1 MSEMISFLSD
11 FLAKYGSLLL
21 QGTGATLIMTF
32 VSSALAYLLGTPLG
46 ILLMMSAPG
55 SLKPN
60 STLNS
65 ILGWI
70 VNIGRSIPFIIMM
83 VALIPLS
90 RMIMGTSLGVAGAIT
105 PLVIAS
111 TPFVAR
117 LIENSLQEVP
127 SGVIEAAQSYGAST
141 FQIVWK
147 VLLSEALPSIA
158 RSIPITVI
166 TIFSYT
172 AIAGVVGAGG
182 LGDIA
187 VRYGYQRYQTDVMI
201 ATIIIMVFLI
211 QVIQTLGNMAVRRI
225 DKR

>member
-1 MSEMISFLSD
+1 MTFLGA
-11 FLAKYGSLLL
+11 FFAKYGALLW
-21 QGTGATLIMTF
+21 QGTIATLIMTF
-32 VSSALAYLLGTPLG
+32 VSSALAYALGTPLG
-46 ILLMMSAPG
+46 VLLMMSAPG
-55 SLKPN
+55 SLRPN
-60 STLNS
+60 RTLYAV
-65 ILGWI
+65 LGWI
-70 VNIGRSIPFIIMM
+70 VNIGRSIPFIILM

-90 RMIMGTSLGVAGAIT
+90 RLIMGTSLGVAGAIT
-105 PLVIAS
+105 PLVFAS

-127 SGVIEAAQSYGAST
+127 GGVIEAAQSYGAST
-141 FQIVWK
+141 FQIIWK

-166 TIFSYT
+166 AIFGYT

-187 VRYGYQRYQTDVMI
+187 VRFGYQRYQTDVMF

-211 QVIQTLGNMAVRRI
+211 QLIQTLGNVVVGRI

>member
-1 MSEMISFLSD
+1 MTEFLSE
-11 FLAKYGSLLL
+11 FFAKYGTLLIE
-21 QGTGATLIMTF
+21 GTWATLTMTF
-32 VSSALAYLLGTPLG
+32 VSSLLAYALGTPLG
-46 ILLMMSAPG
+46 VLLMMSAPD

-60 STLNS
+60 RALYSV
-65 ILGWI
+65 LGWI
-70 VNIGRSIPFIIMM
+70 VNIGRSIPFIILM

-90 RMIMGTSLGVAGAIT
+90 RFIMGTSLGVAGAIT
-105 PLVIAS
+105 PLVIAA

-147 VLLSEALPSIA
+147 VLLSEGLPSIA
-158 RSIPITVI
+158 RSVPITII

-201 ATIIIMVFLI
+201 ATIIIMVVLI
-211 QVIQTLGNMAVRRI
+211 QVIQSLGNIGVRKI

>member
-1 MSEMISFLSD
+1 VAEFFVFLSD
-11 FLAKYGSLLL
+11 FFTRYGSLLI
-21 QGTGATLIMTF
+21 QGTQATLIMTF
-32 VSSALAYLLGTPLG
+32 VSSLLAYALGTPLG

-55 SLKPN
+55 SLRPN
-60 STLNS
+60 RTLYA

-70 VNIGRSIPFIIMM
+70 VNIGRSIPFIILM

-127 SGVIEAAQSYGAST
+127 CGVLEAAQSYGAST
-141 FQIVWK
+141 FQIIWK

-158 RSIPITVI
+158 RSIPITII

-201 ATIIIMVFLI
+201 ATIIIMVILI
-211 QVIQTLGNMAVRRI
+211 QVIQTLGNFAVRRI

>member
-1 MSEMISFLSD
+1 MSETMTFLGA
-11 FLAKYGSLLL
+11 FFAKYGALLW
-21 QGTGATLIMTF
+21 QGTIATLIMTF
-32 VSSALAYLLGTPLG
+32 VSSALAYALGTPLG
-46 ILLMMSAPG
+46 VLLMMSAPG
-55 SLKPN
+55 SLRPN
-60 STLNS
+60 RTLYAV
-65 ILGWI
+65 LGWI
-70 VNIGRSIPFIIMM
+70 VNIGRSIPFIILM

-90 RMIMGTSLGVAGAIT
+90 RLIMGTSLGVAGAIT
-105 PLVIAS
+105 PLVFAS

-127 SGVIEAAQSYGAST
+127 GGVIEAAQSYGAST
-141 FQIVWK
+141 FQIIWK

-166 TIFSYT
+166 AIFGYT

-187 VRYGYQRYQTDVMI
+187 VRFGYQRYQTDVMF

-211 QVIQTLGNMAVRRI
+211 QLIQTLGNVVVGRI